1 MKRILLF
8 ARSVIPEDPSQL
20 LLLAGSVLLLICM
33 QLRCHPAIPEYENP
47 KADPGPVLYQLW
59 LHFSVAARLPIFL
72 AGAAGLFICFW
83 PGLHAARRILVFV
96 LFPAFTGLA
105 VICGRFLY
113 ISRLPG
119 FPRESVMEPG
129 FYEKAGALGI
139 LWGLGPALHMSVLGL
154 VFTLI
159 FLWRL
164 ATGAAHLPVSV
175 AHNES
180 PLADGNGTW
189 TRILVLVFISITCM
203 PSIINVVSSILRVL
217 YRLASTHGYG
227 RLLPPGRVTSEALAV
242 AFLSGIAAWAAGEGR
257 WKELRESLR
266 PPETKFGMLGLIIP
280 TAIQQV
286 PDLLAYISDRIHWAA
301 LYFGKL
307 APPVFSTYFTVPNP
321 FYYWF
326 LIAAALEEIVWR
338 GYLQPHFVRRFGL
351 IRGIWL
357 IGVCWGAYHFLWTF
371 MGVSGDFAVFSSLAI
386 RLADCIAM
394 SYVLGWL
401 TLRAKSIWPAALAHG
416 FSNVWIFTTGSAGVG
431 IQRGTM
437 REIIVIGCWAIL
449 GFVLFRYWPPT
460 IVEANS
466 DLLSEIATEP
476 TI

>member
-20 LLLAGSVLLLICM
+20 LLLAGSVLLLICT

-96 LFPAFTGLA
+96 LFPAFTGIA

-189 TRILVLVFISITCM
+189 TRILVLVFISFTCM

-227 RLLPPGRVTSEALAV
+227 RLLPPGRVMSEALAV

-321 FYYWF
+321 FYYWVPNRCSTGRDCMARLF
-326 LIAAALEEIVWR
+326 AAAFCAAIRAHPGDLVDRRLLGRISLPLDLHGSFRRLRGVLIACHPAC
-338 GYLQPHFVRRFGL
+338 GL
-351 IRGIWL
+351 YCDELRL
-357 IGVCWGAYHFLWTF
+357 
-371 MGVSGDFAVFSSLAI
+371 
-386 RLADCIAM
+386 RLAHFAGQINLAGCSRSRFQQCLDFHDRKCWSRNTARHHERNHRDRL
-394 SYVLGWL
+394 LGDSR
-401 TLRAKSIWPAALAHG
+401 LRAFPLLAANYCR
-416 FSNVWIFTTGSAGVG
+416 S
-431 IQRGTM
+431 
-437 REIIVIGCWAIL
+437 
-449 GFVLFRYWPPT
+449 
-460 IVEANS
+460 
-466 DLLSEIATEP
+466 
-476 TI
+476 